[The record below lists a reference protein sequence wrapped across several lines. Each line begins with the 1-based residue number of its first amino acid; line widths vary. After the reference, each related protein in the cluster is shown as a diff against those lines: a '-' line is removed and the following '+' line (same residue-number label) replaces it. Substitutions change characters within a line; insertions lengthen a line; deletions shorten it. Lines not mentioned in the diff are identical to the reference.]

1 MVHGPARASAATHA
15 SAATRASAAT
25 HDPASAG
32 THAPSQPSQ
41 TSETSQAS
49 QYLPPRASATA
60 ATAATSEGHVK
71 EEEDDERKGEGEEEE
86 DGAESAFQVVPTLA
100 GHRFQGAAGAT
111 LPSRHFIT
119 HVRKEWKLL
128 RSSLPTG
135 IHIRVSEERM
145 DLMRAVIIGQ
155 RHIADFMLPEFNSE
169 KCHFIRAVII
179 ATRKACHRSR

>member
-15 SAATRASAAT
+15 
-25 HDPASAG
+25 
-32 THAPSQPSQ
+32 PSQASQ
-41 TSETSQAS
+41 PSETSQAS
-49 QYLPPRASATA
+49 QYLAPRASATA

-71 EEEDDERKGEGEEEE
+71 EEEDEEGKGEGEEEE

-100 GHRFQGAAGAT
+100 GHRFQGAAAGAT

-155 RHIADFMLPEFNSE
+155 RHIAHSMLPEYNTE

-179 ATRKACHRSR
+179 ATRKACHRST

>member
-1 MVHGPARASAATHA
+1 MVHGPARASPATHA
-15 SAATRASAAT
+15 PPQA
-25 HDPASAG
+25 
-32 THAPSQPSQ
+32 SQPS
-41 TSETSQAS
+41 ETFQAS

-60 ATAATSEGHVK
+60 ATAATSEGHVND
-71 EEEDDERKGEGEEEE
+71 EEDEEGEGAGEEEVNS
-86 DGAESAFQVVPTLA
+86 AESAFQVVPTLA

-155 RHIADFMLPEFNSE
+155 RHILDSILPEYNSK

>member
-1 MVHGPARASAATHA
+1 MVHVPARPS
-15 SAATRASAAT
+15 
-25 HDPASAG
+25 PA

-41 TSETSQAS
+41 PSETSEAS
-49 QYLPPRASATA
+49 QYVPPRASATA
-60 ATAATSEGHVK
+60 ATAATAATNEGHVN
-71 EEEDDERKGEGEEEE
+71 EEEDEEGEGEGEEEE

-155 RHIADFMLPEFNSE
+155 RHRVNSILPEYNSE
-169 KCHFIRAVII
+169 KMPFH
-179 ATRKACHRSR
+179 TRCYHRDT

>member
-1 MVHGPARASAATHA
+1 MVHGPARAS
-15 SAATRASAAT
+15 
-25 HDPASAG
+25 PV
-32 THAPSQPSQ
+32 THAPPQALQPS
-41 TSETSQAS
+41 ETFQAS

-60 ATAATSEGHVK
+60 ATAATSEGHVND
-71 EEEDDERKGEGEEEE
+71 EEDEEGEGAGEEEVNS
-86 DGAESAFQVVPTLA
+86 AESAFQVVPTLA

-155 RHIADFMLPEFNSE
+155 RHILDSILPEYNSK